1 MTNYFNERNYLKTDK
16 KNAVWKQNLKPDEY
30 EQKMLKQRGFEYDY
44 KNRLRLNHNK
54 FIQYAIKRI
63 RALNYAEK
71 VYFYNF
77 KNKSYEKLEEPQ
89 YKKIF
94 FYIIEEASTEVWKK
108 KMESEYIPYFL
119 RKLPYAEDNGMKPGW
134 LHFPNAIIDMEN
146 QELYEP
152 TPDIFSLVQIPYN
165 YDENAEAPLFM
176 EFLNDIF
183 EGDQERIDLI
193 QEIMGTCLY
202 YEDVLQKLVVFL
214 GSGSNG
220 KSLLSNI
227 IKKMLGEKN
236 VSAIALDKLG
246 GNRFSKQNLDRK
258 LLNISSET
266 KSEKLYSTSDLKTL
280 TGGDSVEIEEKFE
293 KSYTTEIHSKFILLA
308 NDMIQTKDYS
318 DGFYRRLLI
327 IPFNRRYQDLAPG
340 QEPEEG
346 VFYKDVTLEERIT
359 EELPGIFNFAFEGL
373 LRYVNND
380 YNLTNSSVCNE
391 ALEHYKNEHNVVKA
405 FINECLTIHEPEEK
419 VKTKRSELFPAF
431 KNFCYKNQFSHNMSS
446 IQFLRLFR
454 NITEDECLGIDE
466 VHLNTGDYMKNVS
479 IRK

>member
-1 MTNYFNERNYLKTDK
+1 MNNHFSEKNYIKKDK
-16 KNAVWKQNLKPDEY
+16 KNAEWKEKLSFEEY
-30 EQKMLKQRGFEYDY
+30 QEKMLKQRGFEYDD
-44 KNRLRLNHNK
+44 KNRIRLNHNK
-54 FIQYAIKRI
+54 FIQYAMKRI

-77 KNKSYEKLEEPQ
+77 KNKSYEKLDEPQ

-94 FYIIEEASTEVWKK
+94 FYIIEEASTEVWRKR
-108 KMESEYIPYFL
+108 MESEYIPYFL

-134 LHFPNAIIDMEN
+134 LHFPNAILDMEN
-146 QELYEP
+146 QELYNP
-152 TPDIFSLVQIPYN
+152 TSDIFSLVQIPYN
-165 YDENAEAPLFM
+165 YDENAEAPAFL

-193 QEIMGTCLY
+193 QEIMGICLY
-202 YEDVLQKLVVFL
+202 YGDVMQKLIVFL

-227 IKKMLGEKN
+227 IKKMLGEQN
-236 VSAIALDKLG
+236 VSAIALDKLSG
-246 GNRFSKQNLDRK
+246 GRFSKQNLDYK

-327 IPFNRRYQDLAPG
+327 IPFNKRYVDLAPG
-340 QEPEEG
+340 NKPEEV
-346 VFYKDVTLEERIT
+346 VFYKDITLEERLL
-359 EELPGIFNFAFEGL
+359 EELPDIFNFAFEGL
-373 LRYVNND
+373 LRFVDND
-380 YNLTNSSVCNE
+380 FNLTNSTVCNK

-405 FINECLTIHEPEEK
+405 FINECLEIHEPDERI
-419 VKTKRSELFPAF
+419 KTKRSELFPAF
-431 KNFCYKNQFSHNMSS
+431 KSFCYTNQFSHNMSS
-446 IQFLRLFR
+446 IQFLKLFR
-454 NITEDECLGIDE
+454 NIMEDEYPDVEE
-466 VHLNTGDYMKNVS
+466 VHLNSGDYVRNISFK
-479 IRK
+479 K